1 MTRII
6 SSGIAAQT
14 FSLRDFYISR
24 FWRLFPSVI
33 VTIFTCL
40 VASLIVFTPD
50 VALQVCKSALA
61 SMLSVSNVHFFS
73 MSGYFDSSANIK
85 PLLHTWSLS
94 LEEQFFFFWPPFCL
108 LFSKQ
113 LRAGFWRKFALC
125 TAIMCASSFALTA
138 TRGDGRSEGF
148 DFFLLP
154 TRMFEFGAG
163 ALLHTLT
170 QLWPLRS
177 SLPRSLS
184 SPEISTAKWKWE
196 AILFGLFATVSPVES
211 AAFIGL
217 VLIAA
222 SYVILQPASPV
233 MMGLPV
239 VIGTVMIISTPEAK
253 TNKAVL
259 ENPLARWFGKLAY
272 SVYLVHWPIYVYF
285 SYVALAVRIEWLKS
299 PSFLLTGSLFLGIL
313 MNKAVETRF
322 RLKKGDRAS
331 IRSFAFIFLMMASI
345 LVLSLTGI
353 ATNGW
358 SFRSKVQ
365 PKAAPVMF
373 REVKAGHNHTVGG
386 TSVMRVVG
394 QSLDIKAI
402 DERFSLED
410 YSTIVIGNSFV
421 TSLLPAFYNAHNSTQ
436 QPPFLFNYR
445 GGCPFFPPKNE
456 SLLGKGKKYRCF
468 DEISAI
474 WENVKHMPPNSTVVL
489 VLNWQ
494 AYDHRPGF
502 EQASSLA
509 EVVRNFGHH
518 PVVFGA
524 AAGITHNQEFNAC
537 MDLHF
542 VLEYWGGVSSKITDC
557 SGNTTPRF
565 DFSSAER
572 SIQAGIAAG
581 KANFV
586 YKSSIKELCQTRHDG
601 TQSCPSIVDAGGT
614 PKPFYERDGIHLS
627 LYGAVAHTSLVAS
640 IFK

>member
-40 VASLIVFTPD
+40 VASLILFTPD

-94 LEEQFFFFWPPFCL
+94 LEEQFFFIWPPALL
-108 LFSKQ
+108 LFSRQ
-113 LRAGFWRKFALC
+113 LRAGYWRKFALC
-125 TAIMCASSFALTA
+125 TAVMCASSFALTA

-163 ALLHTLT
+163 AFLHILT
-170 QLWPLRS
+170 QLWTLHS
-177 SLPRSLS
+177 SSPGSLS
-184 SPEISTAKWKWE
+184 APDFLSVKWE
-196 AILFGLFATVSPVES
+196 AMLFGLFATAPPVEF

-222 SYVILQPASPV
+222 SYFILQPASPV
-233 MMGLPV
+233 AMGLPV
-239 VIGTVMIISTPEAK
+239 VIGTMMIISTPEAK

-259 ENPLARWFGKLAY
+259 GNPLARWFGKLAY

-285 SYVALAVRIEWLKS
+285 SYVAKAVRIEWLES
-299 PSFLLTGSLFLGIL
+299 PSFLLAASVFLGL
-313 MNKAVETRF
+313 MMNKAVETRF
-322 RLKKGDRAS
+322 RLRKGARAS
-331 IRSFAFIFLMMASI
+331 IRSFSFILLMIASI
-345 LVLSLTGI
+345 LALSLTGI

-358 SFRSKVQ
+358 SFRAKVQ
-365 PKAAPVMF
+365 PQAAPVMF
-373 REVKAGHNHTVGG
+373 REVKAGYNHAVGG

-394 QSLDIKAI
+394 QSLDIKSI
-402 DERFSLED
+402 DNRFSLKD

-421 TSLLPAFYNAHNSTQ
+421 TSLLPAFYKAHDSTQ

-445 GGCPFFPPKNE
+445 GGCPFYPPKNE
-456 SLLGKGKKYRCF
+456 SLLAKGEKYRCF
-468 DEISAI
+468 EEISAI

-489 VLNWQ
+489 VLNWH
-494 AYDHRPGF
+494 AYDNRPGL

-509 EVVRNFGHH
+509 EVVRNFGHR

-524 AAGITHNQEFNAC
+524 AAGIANIQEFNAC

-542 VLEYWGGVSSKITDC
+542 VLEYWGGVSAKMTNC
-557 SGNTTPRF
+557 SANTTPRYEF
-565 DFSSAER
+565 ISAER

-581 KANFV
+581 KANFF
-586 YKSSIKELCQTRHDG
+586 YKSSIEELCQTGDDG
-601 TQSCPSIVDAGGT
+601 TRICPSSVDVGGT
-614 PKPFYERDGIHLS
+614 SKSFYERDGIHLS
-627 LYGAVAHTSLVAS
+627 PYGAKAHSSLVS
-640 IFK
+640 SVFK